1 MARRCTGATL
11 AIVDVDRPTR
21 HWYSAIVEQEPLSDG
36 QYILLL
42 VFIPLVLAVLVVGA
56 VAGMWWLF
64 LLSQLVFGVV
74 AVVTV
79 YRERQRRMRV
89 RAARLETHRTTT
101 RPAPGI

>member
-1 MARRCTGATL
+1 MGATL
-11 AIVDVDRPTR
+11 AIVDVERPTR
-21 HWYSAIVEQEPLSDG
+21 RWYSAIFEQEPLSDG

-42 VFIPLVLAVLVVGA
+42 VFIPVVLAVLLVGV

-64 LLSQLVFGVV
+64 LLSQLFFGVV

-89 RAARLETHRTTT
+89 RAARLETYRTTT
-101 RPAPGI
+101 RPARGI